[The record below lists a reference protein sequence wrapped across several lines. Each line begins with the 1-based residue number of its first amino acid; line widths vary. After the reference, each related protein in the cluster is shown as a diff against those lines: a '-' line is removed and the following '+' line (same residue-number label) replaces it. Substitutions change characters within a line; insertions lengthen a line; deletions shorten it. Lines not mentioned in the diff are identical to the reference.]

1 MNGDLGVGVAGEL
14 DAGGFE
20 FGAQVGVVLDDAV
33 VDDRDLA
40 RDVAVRVS
48 VAVGRPA
55 MGGPPGVAEAGAA
68 GKACGVGLGQRRFQ
82 VGQTSGPSAHGEP
95 ADAVEQGHAGGV
107 VTAVLHPAQRVDDD
121 PASVPRPDVAD
132 DSTHRYQA

>member
-14 DAGGFE
+14 HAGGL
-20 FGAQVGVVLDDAV
+20 QLVTQHGVVLDDPV

-40 RDVAVRVS
+40 RLVAVRVS

-55 MGGPPGVAEAGAA
+55 VGGPAGVAEAGAA
-68 GKACGVGLGQRRFQ
+68 RKARGVRLSQRRFE
-82 VGQTSGPSAHGEP
+82 VGEASGASAHGQP
-95 ADAVEQGHAGGV
+95 AGAVEQGHTGGV

-121 PASVPRPDVAD
+121 SAGVPRTDVAD
-132 DSTHRYQA
+132 DSTHGYQA